1 MFTKLARTKYMTSLT
16 VVNLEPSLEE
26 KLRLAATSHGRTI
39 EEEARNILHEHF
51 KESAQIG
58 GMGDRMHA
66 RFAAIGGIELE
77 LPSRAGAPRFAT
89 FD

>member
-1 MFTKLARTKYMTSLT
+1 MNTIRVKI
-16 VVNLEPSLEE
+16 LEPDLTA
-26 KLRLAATSHGRTI
+26 KLRLAAASHGRTM
-39 EEEARNILHEHF
+39 EEEARSILHEHF
-51 KESAQIG
+51 KESAPIG

>member
-1 MFTKLARTKYMTSLT
+1 METLTIKNLETSLMEI
-16 VVNLEPSLEE
+16 LH
-26 KLRLAATSHGRTI
+26 LAAASHGRTM

-51 KESAQIG
+51 KESAPVG

-77 LPSRAGAPRFAT
+77 LPSRAGAPRAAM

>member
-1 MFTKLARTKYMTSLT
+1 MSKIT
-16 VVNLEPSLEE
+16 VKNLEPSLEE
-26 KLRLAATSHGRTI
+26 KLRLAAVSHGRTM
-39 EEEARNILHEHF
+39 EDEARNILHEHF
-51 KESAQIG
+51 KESAPVG

-77 LPSRAGAPRFAT
+77 LPSRKGAGRAAT

>member
-1 MFTKLARTKYMTSLT
+1 MNIIHVKILD
-16 VVNLEPSLEE
+16 PD
-26 KLRLAATSHGRTI
+26 LAAKLHLAAANHGRTM
-39 EEEARNILHEHF
+39 EEEARHILHEHF
-51 KESAQIG
+51 KETAPVG

>member
-1 MFTKLARTKYMTSLT
+1 MISLI
-16 VVNLEPSLEE
+16 VKNLETSITT
-26 KLRLAATSHGRTI
+26 KLRLAAESHGRTM

-51 KESAQIG
+51 KESAVVG
-58 GMGDRMHA
+58 GMGNRMHA

>member
-1 MFTKLARTKYMTSLT
+1 MTDLT
-16 VVNLEPSLEE
+16 IENIETDLIE
-26 KLRLAATSHGRTI
+26 KLRLAAISHGRTM
-39 EEEARNILHEHF
+39 EVEARNILHEHF
-51 KESAQIG
+51 KESAVVG

>member
-1 MFTKLARTKYMTSLT
+1 MRALTIKKLES
-16 VVNLEPSLEE
+16 NLAE
-26 KLRLAATSHGRTI
+26 KLRLAANSHGRTM

-51 KESAQIG
+51 KESAPVG
-58 GMGDRMHA
+58 CMGDRMHA
-66 RFAAIGGIELE
+66 RFAAISGIELE

>member
-1 MFTKLARTKYMTSLT
+1 MTSLK
-16 VVNLEPSLEE
+16 VKNLEPNLEE
-26 KLRLAATSHGRTI
+26 KLRFAAASHGRTM

-51 KESAQIG
+51 KESAAVR

-66 RFAAIGGIELE
+66 RFSAIGGIELE
-77 LPSRAGAPRFAT
+77 LPSRAGAPRAAT

>member
-1 MFTKLARTKYMTSLT
+1 MSILT
-16 VVNLEPSLEE
+16 IKNLEPSLAE
-26 KLRLAATSHGRTI
+26 KLRLAASSHGRTM
-39 EEEARNILHEHF
+39 EEEVRYILHEHF
-51 KESAQIG
+51 KESAPVG

-77 LPSRAGAPRFAT
+77 LPSRAGAPRSAK

>member
-1 MFTKLARTKYMTSLT
+1 MCTIIIQNLETSLRK
-16 VVNLEPSLEE
+16 
-26 KLRLAATSHGRTI
+26 KLRLAAASHGRTM

-51 KESAQIG
+51 KESAEIV
-58 GMGDRMHA
+58 GMGSRIRA

-77 LPSRAGAPRFAT
+77 LPARTGMPRAAT

>member
-1 MFTKLARTKYMTSLT
+1 MSTLT
-16 VVNLEPSLEE
+16 IRNLEPNIEV
-26 KLRLAATSHGRTI
+26 KLRSTAANHGRTM
-39 EEEARNILHEHF
+39 EEEVRYILHEHF
-51 KESAQIG
+51 KESAPVG

-77 LPSRAGAPRFAT
+77 LPSRAGAPRAAK